1 MLHFVRL
8 LNAAG
13 SWEKENIEALT
24 SVMDLQSVS
33 VRCSLKEIDA
43 WKNICIQSDVIKT
56 LTFRWDPQCDALQE
70 EKVNNFF
77 QKLLTRNTGIENI
90 KMEFFHGELIQS
102 MKDPKFT
109 ENFLEEVNC
118 FGHYLSMCMRKNGLK
133 SFEVNMQVV
142 KPQED
147 IRDSISNILIEKIV
161 RVFRCKEKKISLKN
175 LKLDMDLRTEHLE
188 DLVSAMASVRS
199 LKKLSL
205 FKISSE
211 ARGFHSLADLIL
223 QGNILELEL
232 SLNVTKHWR
241 TVRKSMTEDHKVCL
255 GSPDMFQFSMSKLG
269 EAVFDQ
275 TEDGI
280 TLSDDSR
287 PGHTLSKLRNILAEM
302 KNVLSDGDEVLSAEE
317 GDYYYTSKGGVI
329 YPLPLWNGN
338 GSRESGFHHLFTAL
352 KDSRCRLQSF
362 HLNHCL
368 LSKEVKYLCSLS
380 EVISTNSTLTRLKID
395 NMMPDREVQSSMPLF
410 MSLTHNTSIT
420 ELDLSCLENICVN
433 MTTFKILSHCL
444 SENKVLKLLN
454 LSGWKFELPL
464 NDETLT
470 CTETLFG
477 KTNLSH
483 LVLSE
488 TDFCLNCKGF
498 NSAFLGIPAMFLK
511 LKNLTIANKSI
522 EVLNLDSIL
531 IHINNFSLR
540 SSHLVSILRFT
551 NLKELDISEAAKPK
565 FLEEQDVNFYFQPDF
580 QDSEDCLVKDEP
592 LVNFFR
598 DLKENFSSLEVLKM
612 VNWKI
617 KLDNAPTTAI
627 ELKKCFKGLPNIK
640 TISLNNVEQNEP
652 LFLKSL
658 IKYLPQLQKLSLLRA
673 PLYEDQVPSLM
684 RALKHRV
691 RRGPITLHTKH
702 VMHGGHEK
710 LLLHLGRTRALSYQ
724 YNSLHGVLDIKPPNQ
739 TNMIKRLRSKL

>member
-1 MLHFVRL
+1 
-8 LNAAG
+8 
-13 SWEKENIEALT
+13 
-24 SVMDLQSVS
+24 MDLQSVS

-43 WKNICIQSDVIKT
+43 WNNICVKSNVIKT
-56 LTFRWDPQCDALQE
+56 LTFRWDPQCDDLWE
-70 EKVNNFF
+70 EKVDNFF
-77 QKLLTRNTGIENI
+77 QKLLTKNNGIENI
-90 KMEFFHGELIQS
+90 RMEFFHGELKCS
-102 MKDPKFT
+102 KDPKIH
-109 ENFLEEVNC
+109 EYFLEEVNC
-118 FGHYLSMCMRKNGLK
+118 FGRYLSMCMRKNGLK
-133 SFEVNMQVV
+133 SFEVNMQVI
-142 KPQED
+142 KPPED
-147 IRDSISNILIEKIV
+147 IKDSISNILIENIV
-161 RVFRCKEKKISLKN
+161 KVFRCKNASKKISLNN

-188 DLVSAMASVRS
+188 DLVSAVASVRS

-211 ARGFHSLADLIL
+211 ARGFQSLADLIL
-223 QGNILELEL
+223 KGNILELEL

-241 TVRKSMTEDHKVCL
+241 TVRKSMTEDHNVCV
-255 GSPDMFQFSMSKLG
+255 GSPDMFQFSMAKLG

-287 PGHTLSKLRNILAEM
+287 PGLNTLSKLKNIIEEM
-302 KNVLSDGDEVLSAEE
+302 KSVLSEPDEVLTAEE
-317 GDYYYTSKGGVI
+317 GDYYYTSKAGVI

-338 GSRESGFHHLFTAL
+338 GRRESGFHHLFTAL
-352 KDSRCRLQSF
+352 QDSRCRLQSF

-380 EVISTNSTLTRLKID
+380 EVISSNSTLTRLKID
-395 NMMPDREVQSSMPLF
+395 NVMPDREVQSSMPLF

-420 ELDLSCLENICVN
+420 ELDLSSLENVCVN
-433 MTTFKILSHCL
+433 MTTFKMLSHCL

-464 NDETLT
+464 NSEAMS

-477 KTNLSH
+477 NTNLSH
-483 LVLSE
+483 VILSE
-488 TDFCLNCKGF
+488 TEFSLNCKDF
-498 NSAFLGIPAMFLK
+498 NTAFLGIPALFLM
-511 LKNLTIANKSI
+511 LKNLKIANKSI

-531 IHINNFSLR
+531 IQINKVFLR
-540 SSHLVSILRFT
+540 SSSLVSILRFT
-551 NLKELDISEAAKPK
+551 SLKELDISEAAKPK
-565 FLEEQDVNFYFQPDF
+565 FLEERDVNYYFQPDF
-580 QDSEDCLVKDEP
+580 HDSEECLVKDET
-592 LVNFFR
+592 LINFFR

-627 ELKKCFKGLPNIK
+627 ELKKCFKSLPNIK
-640 TISLNNVEQNEP
+640 TISLNNVEQKEP

-658 IKYLPQLQKLSLLRA
+658 IKYLPQLEKLSLLRA

-702 VMHGGHEK
+702 VMHGGHEE
-710 LLLHLGRTRALSYQ
+710 LLQRLGRTRALTYQ
-724 YNSLHGVLDIKPPNQ
+724 YNSLHGVLDIKPPHQ
-739 TNMIKRLRSKL
+739 TNMIKRLKSKLCEKL